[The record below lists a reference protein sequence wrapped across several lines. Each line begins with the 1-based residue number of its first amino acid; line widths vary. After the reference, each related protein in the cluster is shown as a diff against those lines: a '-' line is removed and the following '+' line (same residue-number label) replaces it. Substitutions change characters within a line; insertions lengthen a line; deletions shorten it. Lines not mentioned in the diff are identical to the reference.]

1 MSKLSR
7 TIPTDARSGRLTAPN
22 LPAWMIADLKYAQTE
37 RLAPQTLQ
45 LELPPSRPW
54 ADDPVDGETE
64 GMLTLDL

>member
-7 TIPTDARSGRLTAPN
+7 TIPTDARSGRPTAPN
-22 LPAWMIADLKYAQTE
+22 LPAWMIAELNRAQAE
-37 RLAPQTLQ
+37 LLPPQALQ
-45 LELPPSRPW
+45 LELPIPRPW